1 VTNEKDARVLRYEN
15 TVNVGLVRNFLSRME
30 LMNFLDWLLGIL
42 QGYLDAS
49 ILSGY
54 DLTNQNKKK

>member
-1 VTNEKDARVLRYEN
+1 
-15 TVNVGLVRNFLSRME
+15 ME

-49 ILSGY
+49 FLSGY
-54 DLTNQNKKK
+54 DLTYQNKKKLKEEHRE